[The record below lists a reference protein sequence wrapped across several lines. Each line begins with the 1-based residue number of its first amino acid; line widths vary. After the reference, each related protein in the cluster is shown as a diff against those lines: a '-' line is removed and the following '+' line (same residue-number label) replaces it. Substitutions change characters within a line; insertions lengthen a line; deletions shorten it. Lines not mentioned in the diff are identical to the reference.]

1 MKAYGGG
8 RLTGVKLIPPFGK
21 AMTPVQCIEYAL
33 TRPAVAS
40 VMVGCKSC
48 DEMQAAINWCN
59 ATKEEKR
66 LHPGYGRYGKKFSWQ
81 GHCMYCDIA
90 PLAR

>member
-8 RLTGVKLIPPFGK
+8 DLLSETNSPFGK
-21 AMTPVQCIEYAL
+21 AMTPVEYIEYKL
-33 TRPAVAS
+33 TRPTVAS

-59 ATKEEKR
+59 ATKEEKDCTPVMALADR
-66 LHPGYGRYGKKFSWQ
+66 DIV
-81 GHCMYCDIA
+81 CIADIA
-90 PLAR
+90 LLVR

>member
-1 MKAYGGG
+1 
-8 RLTGVKLIPPFGK
+8 
-21 AMTPVQCIEYAL
+21 MTPVQCIEYAL

-59 ATKEEKR
+59 ATKEEKDYT
-66 LHPGYGRYGKKFSWQ
+66 PVMAGMEKFS
-81 GHCMYCDIA
+81 CRDIACIADIA